1 MRKLDFDSARARYR
15 SAQPPK
21 ELQQRLAS
29 TLRAAQIDTARRRPR
44 RWIPQAAVAAA
55 LVLFLG
61 LGMGVLNSNPTLADE
76 AAKIPVLGGL
86 ARILTFEHEDEQNE
100 AYSLQVNIP
109 GVAVQ
114 GDSPFANEINALIQR
129 EMNAVVQ
136 QQKQGAREY
145 YEAWQ
150 ATNEGEFEYHLV
162 TINVDYEVKSIRGSQ
177 VSFMLTSWNDMGA
190 NGDIQHFFYNFDLEQ
205 QKLITLEDLL
215 GPNYV
220 EVANR
225 EIAQQIEQQKKDPQ
239 NSFFDDPDLGMPG
252 FTTIGSDQEFYINE
266 AGNPV
271 VVFEKYEI
279 APGYMGALEYEI
291 PRNNA

>member
-190 NGDIQHFFYNFDLEQ
+190 
-205 QKLITLEDLL
+205 
-215 GPNYV
+215 
-220 EVANR
+220 
-225 EIAQQIEQQKKDPQ
+225 
-239 NSFFDDPDLGMPG
+239 
-252 FTTIGSDQEFYINE
+252 
-266 AGNPV
+266 
-271 VVFEKYEI
+271 
-279 APGYMGALEYEI
+279 ALSLT
-291 PRNNA
+291 